1 MTTIIVGVDGT
12 RRADAAVEFAVRLAG
27 RTGARLVVAS
37 VYLFRALGGQMAS
50 GERARALAE
59 GAARHCGG
67 IPCQARVVPA
77 LTAADGL
84 RQLADDER
92 ADLAVLGSRHR
103 GRLGEALA
111 GGVGRRLV
119 RAASCPVALVPERT
133 GTPSLDRIGVYPGS
147 GSGDTRALAAAAR
160 WADAA
165 GAELTVYGRG
175 GPSVSNDLASGDL
188 DVLVVPA
195 WPHGLAGRLRGH
207 PSRAR
212 TSACVVIVVPRPA
225 RPATVEPATA
235 AS

>member
-12 RRADAAVEFAVRLAG
+12 RRADAAVEFAVRVAG

-59 GAARHCGG
+59 GAARRCGG

-92 ADLAVLGSRHR
+92 ADLVVLGSRHR
-103 GRLGEALA
+103 GWLGEALA

-119 RAASCPVALVPERT
+119 RAASCPVALV
-133 GTPSLDRIGVYPGS
+133 
-147 GSGDTRALAAAAR
+147 RA
-160 WADAA
+160 
-165 GAELTVYGRG
+165 V
-175 GPSVSNDLASGDL
+175 
-188 DVLVVPA
+188 
-195 WPHGLAGRLRGH
+195 
-207 PSRAR
+207 
-212 TSACVVIVVPRPA
+212 

-235 AS
+235 PS